1 MMNLIQN
8 DRIDS
13 PQNERELIHPK
24 MDSKTIAKQLVKPR
38 NKGDKPINQGETNCL
53 APKINSK

>member
-1 MMNLIQN
+1 MNLIQNDRIDSPQN

-24 MDSKTIAKQLVKPR
+24 MDEIHL
-38 NKGDKPINQGETNCL
+38 
-53 APKINSK
+53 